1 MQRKKK
7 PSAAHEAI
15 LTTPAIEQRILFIRG
30 RRVMLDSD
38 LAELYGV
45 TTKTL
50 NQAVTRNLVRFPG
63 DFAFHL
69 GPEEAASLRS
79 QSVTSKGRGGRRYLA
94 RVFTEQGVAMLS
106 GVLRSRRAV
115 DVNVAIMR
123 AFVHLRELLATHAD
137 LARKLEELERKYDGQ
152 FVAVFDAIRDLM
164 TTPLEPEQP
173 RPRIGF
179 VAGSARG
186 IDE

>member
-1 MQRKKK
+1 MCSTSHCGARILREK

-38 LAELYGV
+38 FAALYGV

-69 GPEEAASLRS
+69 ALDEAVSLRS

-106 GVLRSRRAV
+106 GVTL
-115 DVNVAIMR
+115 
-123 AFVHLRELLATHAD
+123 
-137 LARKLEELERKYDGQ
+137 
-152 FVAVFDAIRDLM
+152 
-164 TTPLEPEQP
+164 
-173 RPRIGF
+173 
-179 VAGSARG
+179 
-186 IDE
+186 